1 MSRSKEPDY
10 AGKDWL
16 DVPDGEEPG
25 DLKPFG
31 GSQNDDFN
39 HTLVNQATDAV
50 WEGHSEPQ
58 RKRQRQGI
66 MGAML
71 GMAPQDEIEGMLDSQ
86 LLVTHNAIM
95 ESHRRAGIENQ
106 PFEIRQAE
114 LNLAGKL
121 SRSFAALVETLDR
134 HRGKGRRQQIRV
146 EHVHVHEGGQAAFVG
161 TMNGRGV
168 LAHKVKEDEPNARKA
183 IAYQPETPMRGAD
196 PERES
201 LLVTTDDGEA
211 PV

>member
-1 MSRSKEPDY
+1 MATSKEPDY

-16 DVPDGEEPG
+16 DVPTGKEPG
-25 DLKPFG
+25 DLKRFG

-39 HTLVNQATDAV
+39 DTLVNQATDAV
-50 WEGHSEPQ
+50 WEGHSVHR

-66 MGAML
+66 MGGML
-71 GMAPQDEIEGMLDSQ
+71 GTAPQDEIEGMLAGQ
-86 LLVTHNAIM
+86 ILAAHNAIM
-95 ESHRRAGIENQ
+95 ESHRRAMLEGQ

-121 SRSFAALVETLDR
+121 SRAFAALVETLDR

-161 TMNGRGV
+161 TMNGRRA
-168 LAHKVKEDEPNARKA
+168 LAHKVEEEPDGRKA
-183 IAYQPETPMRGAD
+183 IAYQPKTPMRGPD
-196 PERES
+196 PAWEK
-201 LLVTTDDGEA
+201 LLVTTDEGED